1 MSMRSTSQPNSLLF
15 SSAVIALLSVGVISR
30 TAPLLNNSGRLL
42 RQFPSE
48 DGYLMLTIARNLA
61 LGKGMSTANGL
72 IPTNGTQPLFN
83 FMEALGFWAV
93 GGNKEAGVAI
103 ALVLQVLFG
112 IAAAWLL
119 FSLASNVLRDR
130 PYRMEIAA
138 TATALW
144 YSSSIGLPHTMNCL
158 ETGLYVACILLT
170 VLVWYR
176 YESDADGYHFSW
188 IQALKIGG
196 LLGLTVWARIDAV
209 FLIAAI
215 TSSHVLL
222 GLERGRKGLLRRFS
236 ESCVM
241 GLTAVA
247 IASPW
252 LIHNKIRF
260 GSFTPISGT
269 AQSHF
274 SQFAGNLVQL
284 PSTLFEYM
292 AIILPIPASLEKL
305 TVPLLATSIIVLSY
319 LIILGLASFRMA
331 YRERVLLYAVGIYV
345 LLLIGYYGF
354 LFGAPHFIGRY
365 FYPSS
370 PFLAL
375 FTASLFI
382 PAIAKLGSWVRLR
395 NAIPYVL
402 LSLLMINLALNV
414 RLYKL
419 GTQHMHFQVVSW
431 IQEHVNEGTWV
442 GAVQTG
448 TLGFFH
454 DRTVNLDGKVNPD
467 ALAAKLEQKIPS
479 YVVNQDIDGEGG
491 KIDYLADWVGIASW
505 ADREP
510 LDQYFELIVEDP
522 KQNLAILQRVAG
534 S

>member
-15 SSAVIALLSVGVISR
+15 SSIIIALLSVGLISR
-30 TAPLLNNSGRLL
+30 TAPLLDNGGRLL

-61 LGKGMSTANGL
+61 LGKGMSTADGL

-103 ALVLQVLFG
+103 ALVLQILLG

-119 FSLASNVLRDR
+119 FSLALDVLRDR
-130 PYRMEIAA
+130 PYGVEIAA

-158 ETGLYVACILLT
+158 ETGLYVTCILLT

-176 YESDADGYHFSW
+176 HASDADGHHFSL

-215 TSSHVLL
+215 TSCHVLL
-222 GLERGRKGLLRRFS
+222 VLDRGKKGLLNRFG
-236 ESCVM
+236 EACVM
-241 GLTAVA
+241 GLTAVT

-274 SQFAGNLVQL
+274 SQFGSNLIQL

-292 AIILPIPASLEKL
+292 AIVLPIPAGIEKL
-305 TVPLLATSIIVLSY
+305 SATLLATSVIVFGY
-319 LIILGLASFRMA
+319 LIILGLVSFQMT
-331 YRERVLLYAVGIYV
+331 YRERVLLYAVGIYIF
-345 LLLIGYYGF
+345 LLIGYYGF
-354 LFGAPHFIGRY
+354 IFGAPHFIGRY

-382 PAIAKLGSWVRLR
+382 TGVVKLSSWLRLK

-402 LSLLMINLALNV
+402 LSLLVINLVLNV

-419 GTQHMHFQVVSW
+419 GTQHMHFQVVQW
-431 IQEHVNEGTWV
+431 IQQHVDQETWV

-467 ALAAKLEQKIPS
+467 ALAAKLEQQIPS
-479 YVVNQDIDGEGG
+479 YVVNQNIDGEGG
-491 KIDYLADWVGIASW
+491 KIDYLADWIGIASW
-505 ADREP
+505 AERDP
-510 LDQYFELIVEDP
+510 LDKYFELIVEDP
-522 KQNLAILQRVAG
+522 RQNLAVLQRVARP
-534 S
+534 